1 MQIRLIIIFSL
12 CSIGLTAQ
20 ESWSLRKCI
29 ETAVANN
36 IQLKQSD
43 LQVDGN
49 KIQLRTAKAARYPNL
64 NGSTSISQSYGRRID
79 PTTNSFNN
87 QTFTNQSYNLSSQ
100 VTLFNFNRLNNSI
113 RQNQQNVS
121 AANYDK
127 AQLINDI
134 SLQVAQTYLNAMVAK
149 ENLAIARQS
158 LEQTNSQLTLT
169 DKLIDA
175 GLKNRNSRLE
185 IVAQQARNETDIITA
200 ENQLAQAMLDLKL
213 LMQIDPNT
221 NMDVQVPSVT
231 MVADNPDMVNYE
243 ALFNNAYST
252 QPKFA
257 AYKERMSAAFLAEKI
272 ANTNSLPS
280 IVAQGSFGTNYSSL
294 DQKVIGSS
302 YADIPLRDAK
312 IDLSPVNLTIG
323 QNIYSYGKNPYFSQ
337 LDQNIGFGIGLGLN
351 IPIYNNYMNKA
362 AVQNAKINTENIKL
376 EEQSARQNL
385 RTEIMQAL
393 NNARAAMRTFQASQ
407 KAAEAMQGAYTDTQK
422 RFEIGAAN
430 TFELISS
437 KNNLDNASRTLI
449 ISKYQYL
456 FSMKVLDYYAGKQ
469 LEL

>member
-113 RQNQQNVS
+113 RQNQQNVN

-134 SLQVAQTYLNAMVAK
+134 SLQVAQTY
-149 ENLAIARQS
+149 
-158 LEQTNSQLTLT
+158 
-169 DKLIDA
+169 A
-175 GLKNRNSRLE
+175 GSKNRNSRLE